1 MALKGATAMIRFSQ
15 LTVAAG
21 LCAGMAVGAAS
32 AESNRFVGHW
42 HWNAAQSM
50 IPPDEPTPREVTAD
64 ITSADGARIAW
75 TASLTDHMGQKRVET
90 FEGLPDGSFGPVQGA
105 GDGTT
110 AAFTLANGV
119 LQSTFRH
126 PSGGSDTQSCTPSTD
141 DRRLTCRGT
150 WSDGKGHTTAYIDVY
165 DRL

>member
-1 MALKGATAMIRFSQ
+1 MTRFFQITAAL
-15 LTVAAG
+15 G
-21 LCAGMAVGAAS
+21 LCAGMAVGTASAAS
-32 AESNRFVGHW
+32 NPFVGHW
-42 HWNAAQSM
+42 HWNAAESLV
-50 IPPDEPTPREVTAD
+50 PPDEPTPREVTAE
-64 ITSADGARIAW
+64 ITSADGTRITW
-75 TASLTDHMGQKRVET
+75 TASLIDHMGQKHVET
-90 FEGLPDGSFGPVQGA
+90 FDGLPNGVFFPVQGA

-141 DRRLTCRGT
+141 DRKLTCRGA
-150 WSDGKGHTTAYIDVY
+150 WSDGKGHTTAYVDVY